1 MPFGRE
7 DSLED
12 HMTRRIHMSFSI
24 PIVFLLA
31 IGANAANLIKN
42 GSFET
47 PLVPVGSYETFSTGQ
62 TFSGW
67 KVVGAAGNVAIV
79 SGQLTQN
86 GFSFPA
92 EAGKQWLDL
101 TGLSNTRTGVA
112 QTFASTPGRAYTLTF
127 WVGNVYDPQGIF
139 GVSST
144 VIVRVNGKQVY
155 KATNSRGKGK
165 TTQVWEKFVT
175 TITATSSKTTIAFIN
190 DDPSNDTENGLDA
203 ITVVP
208 LND

>member
-1 MPFGRE
+1 
-7 DSLED
+7 
-12 HMTRRIHMSFSI
+12 
-24 PIVFLLA
+24 
-31 IGANAANLIKN
+31 
-42 GSFET
+42 
-47 PLVPVGSYETFSTGQ
+47 
-62 TFSGW
+62 
-67 KVVGAAGNVAIV
+67 
-79 SGQLTQN
+79 
-86 GFSFPA
+86 
-92 EAGKQWLDL
+92 
-101 TGLSNTRTGVA
+101 
-112 QTFASTPGRAYTLTF
+112 
-127 WVGNVYDPQGIF
+127 VGNVYDPQGIF

-165 TTQVWEKFVT
+165 ATQVWEKFVT